1 MENLS
6 FWIGIIATVAFAVTG
21 VLAIADRGVDL
32 FGVLVLGLITAIG
45 GGTLRDVILEVPVF
59 WAALP
64 IYVWVALAASV
75 IAFYLESFVTQPQIY
90 RSMLYLDGFGAA
102 LFGIQGADKAWN
114 MDFGLPLA
122 PVILGV
128 ITAIGGGLIRDML
141 AGRKNLLMSHEL
153 YAIPVSLGCIVY
165 VLILEYAPAY
175 TTQGAIA
182 CMLLI
187 FGFRAAAIYW
197 NLRVPKRFITR
208 SR

>member
-1 MENLS
+1 
-6 FWIGIIATVAFAVTG
+6 
-21 VLAIADRGVDL
+21 
-32 FGVLVLGLITAIG
+32 
-45 GGTLRDVILEVPVF
+45 
-59 WAALP
+59 
-64 IYVWVALAASV
+64 
-75 IAFYLESFVTQPQIY
+75 
-90 RSMLYLDGFGAA
+90 MLYLDGFGAA

-165 VLILEYAPAY
+165 VLILEYAPSY

-197 NLRVPKRFITR
+197 NLRVPNSFITR

>member
-1 MENLS
+1 
-6 FWIGIIATVAFAVTG
+6 
-21 VLAIADRGVDL
+21 
-32 FGVLVLGLITAIG
+32 
-45 GGTLRDVILEVPVF
+45 
-59 WAALP
+59 
-64 IYVWVALAASV
+64 
-75 IAFYLESFVTQPQIY
+75 
-90 RSMLYLDGFGAA
+90 MLYLDGFGAA

-175 TTQGAIA
+175 STQGAIA

-187 FGFRAAAIYW
+187 FGFRAAAIHW